1 MSDLTRR
8 GLLRNV
14 AAATAAT
21 AFTPAMAQKA
31 RETAADERASTGG
44 YRPKGLNEHE
54 YKTLQKLSDWIIP
67 ASEQSQG
74 ALKAGAADWIDLLS
88 SENPQMLAIYSGGIA
103 WTDNAMQRLHKTD
116 FLSAKREWQREL
128 LDTIAYKKNESPQF
142 GPGIRF
148 FAWARKMVVDAYYT
162 SPAGIKELGYI
173 GNTAL
178 AKFEVPPEC
187 IDYALKHSPA

>member
-1 MSDLTRR
+1 MT
-8 GLLRNV
+8 
-14 AAATAAT
+14 
-21 AFTPAMAQKA
+21 
-31 RETAADERASTGG
+31 STGG

-67 ASEQSQG
+67 SSNQAQG

-88 SENPQMLAIYSGGIA
+88 SENPQMLAIYTGGIA
-103 WTDNAMQRLHKTD
+103 WMDSAMQRLHKTD
-116 FLSAKREWQREL
+116 FLSAKPEWQREL
-128 LDTIAYKKNESPQF
+128 LDIIAYKKNESPQF

-178 AKFEVPPEC
+178 AKFEVPAEC

>member
-8 GLLRNV
+8 GLLRNA
-14 AAATAAT
+14 AAATAAS

-31 RETAADERASTGG
+31 REMAAEERTSTGG
-44 YRPKGLNEHE
+44 DRPKGLNEHE

-67 ASEQSQG
+67 ASDHAQG

-88 SENPQMLAIYSGGIA
+88 SENPQMLAIYTGGIA
-103 WTDNAMQRLHKTD
+103 WMDSAMQRLHKTD
-116 FLSAKREWQREL
+116 FLSAKPEWQREL
-128 LDTIAYKKNESPQF
+128 LDIIAYKKNESPQF

-178 AKFEVPPEC
+178 AKFEVPAEC
-187 IDYALKHSPA
+187 IDYPLKHSPA